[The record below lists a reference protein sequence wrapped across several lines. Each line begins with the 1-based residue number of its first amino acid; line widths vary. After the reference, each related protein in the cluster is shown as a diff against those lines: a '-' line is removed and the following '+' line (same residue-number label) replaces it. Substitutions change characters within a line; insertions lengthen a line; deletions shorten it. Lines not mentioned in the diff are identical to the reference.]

1 MDTQFKVG
9 DLVRRVGFR
18 VPRPFTVELEGEVA
32 KVSSSGIIY
41 SVRLTKEFYNSGSGR
56 MQPAGEEKSVSEDS
70 IWELVDSSKHPRI
83 ATKFL
88 EGLQI

>member
-1 MDTQFKVG
+1 MNEFKIG

-18 VPRPFTVELEGEVA
+18 DSSPFTIALEGEVIRISYGHISR
-32 KVSSSGIIY
+32 VL
-41 SVRLTKEFYNSGSGR
+41 LTKEFYNSGSGR
-56 MQPAGEEKSVSEDS
+56 MQPAGEEKGVSEDS

>member
-1 MDTQFKVG
+1 MNEFKIG

-18 VPRPFTVELEGEVA
+18 DSSPFTVALEGEVIQIRYGYITR
-32 KVSSSGIIY
+32 VL
-41 SVRLTKEFYNSGSGR
+41 LTKEFYNSGSGR